1 MKKTLT
7 VIGLVAVM
15 LLSVSYA
22 YAQDRKADPRPHGK
36 EFWGKEHKSLFTPEQ
51 RVKFKELRRKFVGE
65 NAQLIGGMV
74 TKRLELLSLWSD
86 SKADPQAILAKEK
99 ELRDLQNQ
107 MKDKVVQGMV
117 EARQFLTPE
126 QIANWKPGWL
136 MGHRKRMQ
144 GSGMMGHGHRMGP
157 GEDDL

>member
-1 MKKTLT
+1 MKRSLA
-7 VIGLVAVM
+7 VIGLMVVM
-15 LLSVSYA
+15 LLSVSFA
-22 YAQDRKADPRPHGK
+22 YAQDRGADPRPYGK
-36 EFWGKEHKSLFTPEQ
+36 AFRGKEHKSLFTPEQ
-51 RVKFKELRRKFVGE
+51 KTKFKEMRRKFVGE

-74 TKRLELLSLWSD
+74 TKRLELSSLWSD
-86 SKADPQAILAKEK
+86 PQADPQAILAKEK

-107 MKDKVVQGMV
+107 MKDKIVQGMV

-136 MGHRKRMQ
+136 MGHGKRKQ
-144 GSGMMGHGHRMGP
+144 GPGMMGHGRRTGP